1 MSVEFN
7 YFYYFSSNQIIEAMA
22 AFRELDRKQAFDDW
36 MQQVDLE
43 PNKNYKDLDL
53 YLEEL
58 LEFIQPPMEKIL
70 KAKDRCIFFWLSVQV
85 KYYSSSENNRR

>member
-22 AFRELDRKQAFDDW
+22 AFRELDRKQAFDGW
-36 MQQVDLE
+36 IQQVDLE

-53 YLEEL
+53 YLEDL
-58 LEFIQPPMEKIL
+58 LEFIQPSMEMIL
-70 KAKDRCIFFWLSVQV
+70 RVKSCIFLWLSVHV
-85 KYYSSSENNRR
+85 K